1 VTRACCLPAVLREM
15 WELLRCGWV
24 LQPWAWNPRPIRT
37 LLHHNKRREQAMR
50 GVEMDWRQAMRGVEM
65 DWRQAMRGE
74 EMDWRTRTFL
84 WVIAFLIPIIILL
97 SLFHSNQVGCFLQ

>member
-50 GVEMDWRQAMRGVEM
+50 GVEMDWRQG
-65 DWRQAMRGE
+65 MRGE

>member
-1 VTRACCLPAVLREM
+1 M

-50 GVEMDWRQAMRGVEM
+50 GVEMDWRQG
-65 DWRQAMRGE
+65 MRGE